1 MADRLNPEAGR
12 KYKRLQSIL
21 RKMGKVLVAFSG
33 GVDSTLLLRTAQE
46 TLGGNVLAVLATSET
61 YPQREIRR
69 ARRLAEQLG
78 IRARVIKT
86 RELENPDFFRNP
98 PERCYACK
106 RELFSCLLEIARE
119 EGIQF
124 VLDGAN
130 ADDRKDFRPGSRASR
145 ELGVRSPLQE
155 AGLSKAEIREIS
167 RFLRLPTWDKPSLAC
182 LASRFPY
189 GTEIDRKSLTR
200 IGRAEEALLKEGFS
214 QVRVRHHGHVA
225 RVEISPDEFPR
236 ILRENVRRRIL
247 SSLKE
252 AGYLYVTLDLEGYR
266 TGSMNEALAIGKKKP
281 KPVPE

>member
-12 KYKRLQSIL
+12 KYERLQSIL
-21 RKMGKVLVAFSG
+21 KKMGKVLVAFSG

-69 ARRLAEQLG
+69 ARRLAAQLG

-106 RELFSCLLEIARE
+106 RELFSSLLEIARE

-182 LASRFPY
+182 LASRFP
-189 GTEIDRKSLTR
+189 
-200 IGRAEEALLKEGFS
+200 
-214 QVRVRHHGHVA
+214 
-225 RVEISPDEFPR
+225 
-236 ILRENVRRRIL
+236 
-247 SSLKE
+247 
-252 AGYLYVTLDLEGYR
+252 
-266 TGSMNEALAIGKKKP
+266 
-281 KPVPE
+281 

>member
-33 GVDSTLLLRTAQE
+33 GVDSTLLLKTAQE
-46 TLGGNVLAVLATSET
+46 TLGENVLAVLATSET

-69 ARRLAEQLG
+69 ARRLAAQLG

>member
-33 GVDSTLLLRTAQE
+33 GVDSTLLLKTAQE
-46 TLGGNVLAVLATSET
+46 TLGENVLAVLATSET